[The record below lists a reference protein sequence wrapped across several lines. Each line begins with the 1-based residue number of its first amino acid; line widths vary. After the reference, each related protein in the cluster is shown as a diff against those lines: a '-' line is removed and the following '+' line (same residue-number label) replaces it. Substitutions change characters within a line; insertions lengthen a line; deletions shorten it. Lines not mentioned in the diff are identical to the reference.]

1 MTHILVD
8 SPIPADTI
16 AQLQAIPGVTVA
28 TVPARPEHSPAVDFP
43 VDVLRDVE
51 ILVCNT
57 PPRNHAELRSL
68 KFVQLSSVGYA
79 QLYKLDLPKRNVCAA
94 NARGVYDTAIAEWN
108 IAMMIA
114 LARDLRRMI
123 RNQEHGIWE
132 KLPRFANEIRGRVVG
147 LWGYGGIGRET
158 ARLAKT
164 LGMTVH
170 AYARRGIPPRG
181 ETYTAPGTGDPDGKL
196 PDRVFTKGQEEEFL
210 RGVDFLILAMP
221 LTPENR
227 GLIDEA
233 ELRCLKPTAFLLNPA
248 RGPLIQ
254 ESALLKALREAWF
267 AGAALDTHYYYP
279 MPADHPL
286 WRFPNVIL
294 TPHISGSDLGPN
306 FATRMSEILL
316 HNVESYLAGRP
327 LWNELTSAELSA
339 GNTSSF

>member
-1 MTHILVD
+1 MTHILID
-8 SPIPADTI
+8 APISADTVELLR
-16 AQLQAIPGVTVA
+16 ALPGVAVT
-28 TVPARPEHSPAVDFP
+28 TVPGRPEHSPAVDFP
-43 VDVLRDVE
+43 SDLLRDVD
-51 ILVCNT
+51 IFVGNT
-57 PPRNHAELRSL
+57 PPRNHAEMQSL
-68 KFVQLSSVGYA
+68 EFVQLSSVGYA
-79 QLYKLDLPKRNVCAA
+79 QLYKLDLPRRGVRAA

-108 IAMMIA
+108 LAMMIA
-114 LARDLRRMI
+114 LARDFRRMI

-132 KLPRFANEIRGRVVG
+132 KIPRFANEIRGRVVG

-170 AYARRGIPPRG
+170 AYARRGIQPRSD
-181 ETYTAPGTGDPDGKL
+181 TYSALGTGDTDGKL
-196 PDRVFTKGQEEEFL
+196 PDRIFTLGQEPEFV
-210 RGVDFLILAMP
+210 RSVDFLILAMP

-227 GLIDEA
+227 GLIGEA

-254 ESALLKALREAWF
+254 EAALLQALRENWF

-286 WRFPNVIL
+286 WRFPNVIM

-316 HNVESYLAGRP
+316 HNVKHFLAGKP
-327 LWNELTSAELSA
+327 LWNELTITELSA
-339 GNTSSF
+339 REMSSS